1 MKSSKICPNT
11 GSPAANNQL
20 KKQIQWLL
28 FLRVI
33 FLSLLLGVSVL
44 LQSEEKVILLPP
56 IHFVAYFIAGLYLFT
71 IASALILRKI
81 LCYSR
86 FGFMQISLDTLLISG
101 LIFFTGGSQSVFTGV
116 YFFPIVMGAL
126 LLLRQGGFLFAA
138 LSTLFY
144 GGLLLLEF
152 RGYGSSF
159 LLPSPS
165 PSPLVNIQAAMQLF
179 AIHGLTFFLVA
190 LLSSMLAKRLQTTE
204 AALVKTTYEYDHLS
218 LLYKQIFDDINTGII
233 TVDDNYLITS
243 FNPAAEA
250 ITGFETVEVIG
261 RSIAKIFPGLVPI
274 AQPAERPIANLTRKD
289 GATIPVGY
297 SWAKLNTPDGSDNA
311 RIYTMQDLSEIK
323 KMEAK
328 VQQAEKMA
336 TIGEMAAG
344 IAHELRNPLAA
355 ISGAAQILRKD
366 EQENPTNS
374 RLLNI
379 INRECERLAL
389 TIQEFLLFSKPAPPE
404 IHWFSLKKLV
414 VEAVELTEQNPKWNS
429 SIKIEMDIADSL
441 DCWADHQLLKQVLLN
456 LISNSANAC
465 SAASNATIKI
475 MAREQS
481 SQKNEND
488 TIMIQV
494 RDNGTGIEEKV
505 RRNIF
510 EPFFT
515 TRENGTGLGLAI
527 VKQIVESHGGMIEV
541 ENDESRGAIFTI
553 TLPLP

>member
-1 MKSSKICPNT
+1 MKSNKICPNSGT
-11 GSPAANNQL
+11 TAANNHL
-20 KKQIQWLL
+20 RKQIQWLL

-81 LCYSR
+81 QCYNR
-86 FGFMQISLDTLLISG
+86 FGFLQISIDTLLISC

-138 LSTLFY
+138 LSTLLY
-144 GGLLLLEF
+144 GGMLLLEYK
-152 RGYGSSF
+152 GYGSSF

-165 PSPLVNIQAAMQLF
+165 PLINIQAAMQLF

-204 AALVKTTYEYDHLS
+204 AALVKTTYDYDHLS

-233 TVDDNYLITS
+233 TVNDNYVITS
-243 FNPAAEA
+243 FNPAAEI
-250 ITGFETVEVIG
+250 ITGFKTVEVIG
-261 RSIAKIFPGLVPI
+261 KSIAKIFPGLVPI
-274 AQPAERPIANLTRKD
+274 AQLNERPVTNLTKKD
-289 GATIPVGY
+289 GGTIPVGY
-297 SWAKLNTPDGSDNA
+297 SWARLNTPDDSDNA

-355 ISGAAQILRKD
+355 ISGAGQMLKND
-366 EQENPTNS
+366 QQNNPTNS
-374 RLLNI
+374 RLLDI
-379 INRECERLAL
+379 INRECERLAI
-389 TIQEFLLFSKPAPPE
+389 TVQEFLLFSKPAPPE

-414 VEAVELTEQNPKWNS
+414 AEAIETTEQNPNWNS
-429 SIKIEMDIADSL
+429 STNIEIDIPDSL
-441 DCWADHQLLKQVLLN
+441 DCWADQQLIKQVLLN

-465 SAASNATIKI
+465 STSSNAIIKI
-475 MAREQS
+475 IAQEKTL
-481 SQKNEND
+481 QKDGID
-488 TIMIQV
+488 TIMLQV
-494 RDNGTGIEEKV
+494 TDNGSGIEEKV
-505 RRNIF
+505 RKEIF

-527 VKQIVESHGGMIEV
+527 VKQIVESHGGMIDV
-541 ENDESRGAIFTI
+541 QNGKKQGAIFTI